1 MKHKKLFCFV
11 LVLMMCLWP
20 VQTAQAAGKGHEK
33 VQTGKQKEQKEK
45 KKHQAVVKGP
55 KPIAQEKGVHKKPS
69 VIVKPGPAKPE
80 ITKPE
85 ITKPT
90 DIKPTGTKPVVTKP
104 AGTPNTTPVITIT
117 PTPTTAPVPPVT
129 EMGDASDKLR
139 QEVVSYALQFVGIPY
154 VWGETSLTEGVD
166 CSGFVRAIYA
176 EFGYSLPRVSRNQ
189 AKSAGYMDV
198 IPDEEHL
205 LPGDLIFYTNNSGV
219 VSHVALYIGDGQIV
233 HAANS
238 DQGVIISDYTDCT
251 ELYKAR
257 RVIE

>member
-1 MKHKKLFCFV
+1 MKHKKIFCFV

-20 VQTAQAAGKGHEK
+20 VQTAQAAGKGQDK

-55 KPIAQEKGVHKKPS
+55 NQTAPGKGVHKKPS

-80 ITKPE
+80 ITKP
-85 ITKPT
+85 
-90 DIKPTGTKPVVTKP
+90 TGTKPVVSKP
-104 AGTPNTTPVITIT
+104 VEKPNTTPAITIT

-129 EMGDASDKLR
+129 ETEDASDKLR
-139 QEVVSYALQFVGIPY
+139 QEVVGYALQFVGIPY
-154 VWGETSLTEGVD
+154 VWGGTSLTEGVD
-166 CSGFVRAIYA
+166 CSGFVQAVYA

-205 LPGDLIFYTNNSGV
+205 LPGDLIFYTNKSGV